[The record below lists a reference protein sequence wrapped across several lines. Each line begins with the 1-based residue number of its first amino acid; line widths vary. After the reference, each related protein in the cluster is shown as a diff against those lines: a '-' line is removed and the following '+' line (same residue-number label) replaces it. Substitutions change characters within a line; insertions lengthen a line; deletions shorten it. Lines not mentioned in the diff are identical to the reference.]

1 MLTYP
6 TVLIDLDGTL
16 VDSAPGIVSTIA
28 FTLKEMGK
36 EVPPMKDL
44 LRWVGPPL
52 PESFRTRGH
61 MADHEADEAVRVY
74 RARYLDVGVYDA
86 KLFEGVA
93 GLLVGLKNAGAHLA
107 IATSKPTTPATI
119 ATVPEGET
127 LVIQDRGRTE
137 RLALSEVLYFKAE
150 QKYVTVRTATRSFIM
165 DGSLSE
171 LETRYGTRFMRI
183 HRNAL
188 VARRA
193 LRALEK
199 HYDPEEGEGWAV
211 RLQGSTEVLSVSR
224 RQVAA
229 VREELA
235 R

>member
-93 GLLVGLKNAGAHLA
+93 GLLMGLKNAGAHLA

-119 ATVPEGET
+119 MLEHFT
-127 LVIQDRGRTE
+127 LSDFFDVIACAAD
-137 RLALSEVLYFKAE
+137 
-150 QKYVTVRTATRSFIM
+150 
-165 DGSLSE
+165 D
-171 LETRYGTRFMRI
+171 ETRGKKEEVVEDALAGLNARGVDTTSAIMIGDRI
-183 HRNAL
+183 HD
-188 VARRA
+188 V
-193 LRALEK
+193 
-199 HYDPEEGEGWAV
+199 EG
-211 RLQGSTEVLSVSR
+211 
-224 RQVAA
+224 AA
-229 VREELA
+229 VHGLDTIMVRWGYGGPTEWAQAHRVVDTPQQLHQA
-235 R
+235 LGIKYPADLTS

>member
-61 MADHEADEAVRVY
+61 MADDEADEAVRVY

-93 GLLVGLKNAGAHLA
+93 GLLMGLKNAGAHLA

-119 ATVPEGET
+119 MLEHFT
-127 LVIQDRGRTE
+127 LSDFFDVIACAAD
-137 RLALSEVLYFKAE
+137 
-150 QKYVTVRTATRSFIM
+150 
-165 DGSLSE
+165 D
-171 LETRYGTRFMRI
+171 ETRGKKEEVVEDALAGLNARGVDTTSAIMIGDRI
-183 HRNAL
+183 HD
-188 VARRA
+188 V
-193 LRALEK
+193 
-199 HYDPEEGEGWAV
+199 EG
-211 RLQGSTEVLSVSR
+211 
-224 RQVAA
+224 AA
-229 VREELA
+229 VHGLDTIMVRWGYGGPAEWAQAHRVVDTPQQLHQA
-235 R
+235 LGIKYPADLTS

>member
-52 PESFRTRGH
+52 PESFRSRGH
-61 MADHEADEAVRVY
+61 MADDEADEAVRVY

-93 GLLVGLKNAGAHLA
+93 GLLMGLKNAGAHLA

-119 ATVPEGET
+119 MLEHFT
-127 LVIQDRGRTE
+127 LSDFFDVIACAAD
-137 RLALSEVLYFKAE
+137 
-150 QKYVTVRTATRSFIM
+150 
-165 DGSLSE
+165 D
-171 LETRYGTRFMRI
+171 ETRGKKEEVVEDALAGLNARGVDTTSAIMIGDRI
-183 HRNAL
+183 HD
-188 VARRA
+188 V
-193 LRALEK
+193 
-199 HYDPEEGEGWAV
+199 EG
-211 RLQGSTEVLSVSR
+211 
-224 RQVAA
+224 AA
-229 VREELA
+229 VHGLDTIMVRWGYGGPTEWAQAHRVVDTPQQLHQA
-235 R
+235 LGIKYPADLSS

>member
-44 LRWVGPPL
+44 VRWVGPPL

-61 MADHEADEAVRVY
+61 MADDEADEAVRVY

-93 GLLVGLKNAGAHLA
+93 GLLMGLKNAGAHLA

-119 ATVPEGET
+119 MLEHFT
-127 LVIQDRGRTE
+127 LSDFFDVIACAAD
-137 RLALSEVLYFKAE
+137 
-150 QKYVTVRTATRSFIM
+150 
-165 DGSLSE
+165 D
-171 LETRYGTRFMRI
+171 ETRGKKEEVVEDALAGLNARGVDTTSAIMIGDRI
-183 HRNAL
+183 HD
-188 VARRA
+188 V
-193 LRALEK
+193 
-199 HYDPEEGEGWAV
+199 EG
-211 RLQGSTEVLSVSR
+211 
-224 RQVAA
+224 AA
-229 VREELA
+229 VHGLDTIMVRWGYGGPAEWAQAHRVVDTPQQLHQA
-235 R
+235 LGIKYPADFLS

>member
-61 MADHEADEAVRVY
+61 MADDEADEAVRVY

-93 GLLVGLKNAGAHLA
+93 GLLMGLKSAGAHLA

-119 ATVPEGET
+119 MLEHFT
-127 LVIQDRGRTE
+127 LSDFFDVIACAAD
-137 RLALSEVLYFKAE
+137 
-150 QKYVTVRTATRSFIM
+150 
-165 DGSLSE
+165 D
-171 LETRYGTRFMRI
+171 ETRGKKEEVVEDALAGLNARGVDTTSAIMIGDRI
-183 HRNAL
+183 HD
-188 VARRA
+188 V
-193 LRALEK
+193 
-199 HYDPEEGEGWAV
+199 EG
-211 RLQGSTEVLSVSR
+211 
-224 RQVAA
+224 AA
-229 VREELA
+229 VHGLDTIMVRWGYGGPTEWAQAHRVVDTPQQLHQA
-235 R
+235 LGIKYPADLSS

>member
-44 LRWVGPPL
+44 VRWVGPPL

-61 MADHEADEAVRVY
+61 MADDEADEAVRVY

-93 GLLVGLKNAGAHLA
+93 GLLMGLKNAGAHLA

-119 ATVPEGET
+119 MLEHF
-127 LVIQDRGRTE
+127 
-137 RLALSEVLYFKAE
+137 ALSDFFDVIAC
-150 QKYVTVRTATRSFIM
+150 AA
-165 DGSLSE
+165 DD
-171 LETRYGTRFMRI
+171 ETRGKKEEVVEDALAGLNARGVDTTSAIMIGDRI
-183 HRNAL
+183 HD
-188 VARRA
+188 V
-193 LRALEK
+193 
-199 HYDPEEGEGWAV
+199 EG
-211 RLQGSTEVLSVSR
+211 
-224 RQVAA
+224 AA
-229 VREELA
+229 VHGLDTIMVRWGYGRPAEWAQAHRVVDTPQQLHQA
-235 R
+235 LGIKYPADLTS

>member
-61 MADHEADEAVRVY
+61 MADDEADEAVRVY

-93 GLLVGLKNAGAHLA
+93 GLLMGLKNAGAHLA

-119 ATVPEGET
+119 MLEHFT
-127 LVIQDRGRTE
+127 LSDFFDVIACAAD
-137 RLALSEVLYFKAE
+137 
-150 QKYVTVRTATRSFIM
+150 
-165 DGSLSE
+165 D
-171 LETRYGTRFMRI
+171 ETRGKKEEVVEDALAGLNARGVDTTSAIMIGDRI
-183 HRNAL
+183 HD
-188 VARRA
+188 V
-193 LRALEK
+193 
-199 HYDPEEGEGWAV
+199 EG
-211 RLQGSTEVLSVSR
+211 
-224 RQVAA
+224 AA
-229 VREELA
+229 VHGLDTIMVRWGYGGPTEWAQAHRVVDTPQQLHQA
-235 R
+235 LGIKYPADLTS

>member
-44 LRWVGPPL
+44 VRWVGPPL

-61 MADHEADEAVRVY
+61 MADDEADEAVRVY

-93 GLLVGLKNAGAHLA
+93 GLLMGLKNAGAHLA

-119 ATVPEGET
+119 MLEHFT
-127 LVIQDRGRTE
+127 LSDFFDVIACAAD
-137 RLALSEVLYFKAE
+137 
-150 QKYVTVRTATRSFIM
+150 
-165 DGSLSE
+165 D
-171 LETRYGTRFMRI
+171 ETRGKKEEVVEDALAGLNARGVDTTSAIMIGDRI
-183 HRNAL
+183 HD
-188 VARRA
+188 V
-193 LRALEK
+193 
-199 HYDPEEGEGWAV
+199 EG
-211 RLQGSTEVLSVSR
+211 
-224 RQVAA
+224 AA
-229 VREELA
+229 VHGLDTIMVRWGYGGPTEWAQAHRVVDTPQQLHQA
-235 R
+235 LGIKYPADLSS